1 MICIVY
7 RSVSFCYDGLMKK
20 GRVKEWLERRTT
32 AVMLVSGWFLLG
44 LVTARFALRLPLWFG
59 LALMGVAL
67 VIRSNKRVRLI
78 LLCVGAFS
86 FGVWRGGMFYAEL
99 APYRTFAYQKVTVEV
114 TALDDAVYADGG
126 QLSFTAGSVHFE
138 HPKKEAAKGQIR
150 VKGYGELA
158 VYRGDRLRLTGK
170 LYPTR
175 GAAQASMGYVQM
187 KRIGGTQSIFDNFRR
202 RFGAGLQ
209 TALPE
214 PLASFAMG
222 LLVGQRNTLPE
233 DITTALKMVGLT
245 HIIAVSG
252 YNLTI
257 MLDFARKRFGKRS
270 KFGATA
276 GAVALMLSF
285 IAITGASASI
295 VRAAVV
301 STIGLIAWYGGRK
314 VRPMVV
320 ILLAAALT
328 AGSNPVYIW
337 SDIGWYLSF
346 LAFFGILMVA
356 PQIIKSIWK
365 NREPSVLA
373 AVAIETVSAELMTIP
388 LIMFIFGQV
397 SFVGLVANVLVVSF
411 IPIAMLLSFVVGLGG
426 MFAPLLVGWLALPL
440 RWLLTYMLDVATML
454 SRVPHSFRTNTYLS
468 VFDMILCY
476 AAIALLL
483 AWVYYPKN
491 LRWYQKTDT
500 ENKGTKRKN

>member
-1 MICIVY
+1 
-7 RSVSFCYDGLMKK
+7 MKR
-20 GRVKEWLERRTT
+20 GQAKEWLGRQTT
-32 AVMLVSGWFLLG
+32 LVLFLSGVFLLG
-44 LVTARFALRLPLWFG
+44 LVVARSGLRVPLWFG
-59 LALMGVAL
+59 FAMVAAGLSIQRGKTIKL
-67 VIRSNKRVRLI
+67 V
-78 LLCVGAFS
+78 LLCLAALS
-86 FGVWRGGMFYAEL
+86 IGVWRGGEFFAEL
-99 APYRTFAYQKVTVEV
+99 SAYRDFAYQKVTVEV
-114 TALDDAVYADGG
+114 TALEDGIYTTGG
-126 QLSFTAGSVHFE
+126 QIGFTSGSIVFTS
-138 HPKKEAAKGQIR
+138 PANVAAKGQIR
-150 VKGYGELA
+150 IKGYGELA

-187 KRIGGTQSIFDNFRR
+187 KRIGSTQSVFDNFRR
-202 RFGAGLQ
+202 RFSAGLQ

-222 LLVGQRNTLPE
+222 LLVGQRNTLPD

-270 KFGATA
+270 KFGATF
-276 GAVALMLSF
+276 GAIGLMLCF

-301 STIGLIAWYGGRK
+301 SAIGLAAWYVGRK

-328 AGSNPVYIW
+328 AGSNPVYVW

-356 PQIIKSIWK
+356 PQITKRLWK
-365 NREPSVLA
+365 DREPPVLA
-373 AVAIETVSAELMTIP
+373 SVAVETISAELMTIP

-397 SFVGLVANVLVVSF
+397 SLVGLAANVLVVSL
-411 IPIAMLLSFVVGLGG
+411 IPLAMLLSFVAGLVGML
-426 MFAPLLVGWLALPL
+426 APLLVGWIALPL
-440 RWLLTYMLDVATML
+440 RWLLTYMLDVATLL
-454 SRVPHSFRTNTYLS
+454 SKVPHGFRTNAYLS
-468 VFDMILCY
+468 AFDMVLCY
-476 AAIALLL
+476 ATILLL
-483 AWVYYPKN
+483 LGWLYRPKRP
-491 LRWYQKTDT
+491 RWYRPFEKKTEGT
-500 ENKGTKRKN
+500 ERKN

>member
-1 MICIVY
+1 MC
-7 RSVSFCYDGLMKK
+7 
-20 GRVKEWLERRTT
+20 
-32 AVMLVSGWFLLG
+32 VSGLFLLG
-44 LVTARFALRLPLWFG
+44 LVAARFGLRLPLWFG
-59 LALMGVAL
+59 LILIAPWAVL
-67 VIRSNKRVRLI
+67 RSSSVVRLI
-78 LLCVGAFS
+78 LLCTAALS
-86 FGVWRGGMFYAEL
+86 LGVWRGGVFYAEL
-99 APYRTFAYQKVTVEV
+99 APYRDMAYKTVSVEV

-126 QLSFTAGSVHFE
+126 QLSFTAGSVQFE
-138 HPKKEAAKGQIR
+138 RPAKVSAKGQIR

-158 VYRGDRLRLTGK
+158 VYRGDRLRVTGK

-175 GAAQASMGYVQM
+175 GASQAAMGYVKM
-187 KRIGGTQSIFDNFRR
+187 KRIGGTQSVFDNFRR

-222 LLVGQRNTLPE
+222 LLVGQRNTLPD
-233 DITTALKMVGLT
+233 DITESLKMVGLT

-276 GAVALMLSF
+276 GAVTLMLSF

-301 STIGLIAWYGGRK
+301 STIGLLAWYAGRK

-320 ILLAAALT
+320 ILLAAAVT
-328 AGSNPVYIW
+328 AGANPVYIW

-356 PQIIKSIWK
+356 PQLAKIAWK
-365 NREPSVLA
+365 DREPPALA
-373 AVAIETVSAELMTIP
+373 GVAIETVSAELMTIP

-397 SFVGLVANVLVVSF
+397 SFVGLAANVLVVTL
-411 IPIAMLLSFVVGLGG
+411 IPLAMLFSFVAG
-426 MFAPLLVGWLALPL
+426 LVGMLLPLFVGWIALPL

-476 AAIALLL
+476 AAIVALLGWL
-483 AWVYYPKN
+483 YWPKKSWWHREN
-491 LRWYQKTDT
+491 VEKNRGT
-500 ENKGTKRKN
+500 ERKN

>member
-1 MICIVY
+1 MT
-7 RSVSFCYDGLMKK
+7 K
-20 GRVKEWLERRTT
+20 GQVREWLERWTT
-32 AVMLVSGWFLLG
+32 AVMFVCGLFLLG
-44 LVTARFALRLPLWFG
+44 LVVARSGLQVPLWFG
-59 LALMGVAL
+59 LSVVAATFIIKKGKMAQL
-67 VIRSNKRVRLI
+67 A
-78 LLCVGAFS
+78 LLCLAALS
-86 FGVWRGGMFYAEL
+86 IGVWRGGAYL
-99 APYRTFAYQKVTVEV
+99 AQLSPYHDYAYQKVTVEV
-114 TALDDAVYADGG
+114 TALEDAVYATGG
-126 QLSFTAGSVHFE
+126 QLSFTSGSVRFIY
-138 HPKKEAAKGQIR
+138 PTNVAAKGQIR
-150 VKGYGELA
+150 IKGYGELA

-202 RFGAGLQ
+202 RFSAGLQ

-270 KFGATA
+270 KLGATL
-276 GAVALMLSF
+276 GALGLMLGF

-301 STIGLIAWYGGRK
+301 SVIGLAAWYVGRS

-356 PQIIKSIWK
+356 PQITKRIWK
-365 NREPSVLA
+365 EREPSALTSV
-373 AVAIETVSAELMTIP
+373 AVETVSAELMTIP

-397 SFVGLVANVLVVSF
+397 SLMGLVANVLVVSL
-411 IPIAMLLSFVVGLGG
+411 IPLAMLLSFTAGVTG
-426 MFAPLLVGWLALPL
+426 MLIPLLVGWIALPL
-440 RWLLTYMLDVATML
+440 RWLLTYMIDVATLL
-454 SRVPHSFRTNTYLS
+454 SKVPHGFKTNAYLS

-476 AAIALLL
+476 AAMALLL
-483 AWVYYPKN
+483 AWLYRPKQPRWYRALEPKN
-491 LRWYQKTDT
+491 KST
-500 ENKGTKRKN
+500 ERTN

>member
-1 MICIVY
+1 MT
-7 RSVSFCYDGLMKK
+7 K
-20 GRVKEWLERRTT
+20 GQAREWLGRRTT
-32 AVMLVSGWFLLG
+32 AVMFVCGLFLLG
-44 LVTARFALRLPLWFG
+44 LVMARSGVRVPLWFG
-59 LALMGVAL
+59 LAAAMTGIIFSRGKTTRVIILCLAAL
-67 VIRSNKRVRLI
+67 SLGI
-78 LLCVGAFS
+78 
-86 FGVWRGGMFYAEL
+86 WRGGMFLAEL
-99 APYRTFAYQKVTVEV
+99 APYHDFAYQKVTVEV
-114 TALDDAVYADGG
+114 TALEDAVYATGG
-126 QLSFTAGSVHFE
+126 QLSFTGGSVRFIY
-138 HPKKEAAKGQIR
+138 PKEQVAKGQIR
-150 VKGYGELA
+150 IKGYGELA
-158 VYRGDRLRLTGK
+158 VYRGDRLRVTGK

-202 RFGAGLQ
+202 RFAAGLQ

-214 PLASFAMG
+214 PLASFSMG

-257 MLDFARKRFGKRS
+257 MLDFARKRFGRRS
-270 KFGATA
+270 KLGATF
-276 GAVALMLSF
+276 GAVALMLGF

-301 STIGLIAWYGGRK
+301 SSIGLAAWYVGRT

-356 PQIIKSIWK
+356 PQIIRRLWK
-365 NREPSVLA
+365 GREPSALA
-373 AVAIETVSAELMTIP
+373 SVAVETVSAELMTIP

-397 SFVGLVANVLVVSF
+397 SLVGLIANVLVVSF
-411 IPIAMLLSFVVGLGG
+411 IPLAMLLSFLAGMVGML
-426 MFAPLLVGWLALPL
+426 APLLVGWVALPL
-440 RWLLTYMLDVATML
+440 RWLLTYMLDIATVL
-454 SRVPHSFRTNTYLS
+454 SKVPHGFRTNTYLT
-468 VFDMILCY
+468 VFDMLLCY
-476 AAIALLL
+476 AATLLVIALL
-483 AWVYYPKN
+483 YRPKQP
-491 LRWYQKTDT
+491 RWYKGLDEKTSRT
-500 ENKGTKRKN
+500 EREN

>member
-1 MICIVY
+1 MEKRTVTQW
-7 RSVSFCYDGLMKK
+7 FA
-20 GRVKEWLERRTT
+20 RRTT
-32 AVMLVSGWFLLG
+32 LVMFVCGLFLVG
-44 LVTARFALRLPLWFG
+44 LVVARYGIRVPLWFG
-59 LALMGVAL
+59 LAAVLAGV
-67 VIRSNKRVRLI
+67 SVRKAKKVRFL
-78 LLCVGAFS
+78 LLCIAALSMGI
-86 FGVWRGGMFYAEL
+86 WRGGAFFAEL
-99 APYRTFAYQKVTVEV
+99 SPYSTYAYQKVTVEV
-114 TALDDAVYADGG
+114 VALEDAVYASGG
-126 QLSFTAGSVHFE
+126 QLSFTGGSVNFAY
-138 HPKKEAAKGQIR
+138 PTKVAAKGQIR

-158 VYRGDRLRLTGK
+158 IYRGDRLRVAGK

-175 GAAQASMGYVQM
+175 GAAQASIGYAQI
-187 KRIGGTQSIFDNFRR
+187 KRIGGTQSVFDNFRR

-214 PLASFAMG
+214 PLASFSMG

-233 DITTALKMVGLT
+233 DITTSLKMVGLT

-257 MLDFARKRFGKRS
+257 MLDFARKRFGRRS
-270 KFGATA
+270 KFGATL

-301 STIGLIAWYGGRK
+301 SGIGLAAWYTGRS

-328 AGSNPVYIW
+328 AGSNPVYLW

-356 PQIIKSIWK
+356 PQITKRIWK
-365 NREPSVLA
+365 NREPSALA
-373 AVAIETVSAELMTIP
+373 TVAVETLSAELMTIP

-397 SFVGLVANVLVVSF
+397 SLVGLLANVLVVSF
-411 IPIAMLLSFVVGLGG
+411 IPLAMLLSFIVGLAGAA
-426 MFAPLLVGWLALPL
+426 APLLVGWLALPL
-440 RWLLTYMLDVATML
+440 RWLLTYMLDVAALL
-454 SRVPHSFRTNTYLS
+454 SKVPNGFRTGMYLT

-476 AAIALLL
+476 AAIVLLL
-483 AWVYYPKN
+483 AWLYRVKRP
-491 LRWYQKTDT
+491 RWYDSLKET
-500 ENKGTKRKN
+500 EQYTQRKN